1 MRIPKAEALVE
12 LGSLLFSNA
21 PVVELRFQIFDLT
34 DLIVME
40 PFVSP
45 VVAHVQD
52 NVGNIH
58 DEQKQGA
65 IFQHPDFGLK
75 TQQQIKILAVAVH
88 IKTEANNKQKDQT
101 KHRVQNK
108 PVDFHY
114 TFIMQT
120 NLGDYSSDKNPFL
133 METLLRFLN
142 IAQLLIDAIGAA

>member
-1 MRIPKAEALVE
+1 MRIPKAEALLE

-88 IKTEANNKQKDQT
+88 IKAKEENEKQHHT
-101 KHRVQNK
+101 KHRVEYEAVLLHGFLFYHNK
-108 PVDFHY
+108 
-114 TFIMQT
+114 
-120 NLGDYSSDKNPFL
+120 
-133 METLLRFLN
+133 LRVLS
-142 IAQLLIDAIGAA
+142 LR